1 MKKISILCAV
11 ILAIFAACSN
21 NKDKPTDAVA
31 EANAINERAQEAIKN
46 APPVTKKYQIK
57 SGIVTFES
65 TSQMGTMKF
74 SGKKVLYFD
83 DYGMK
88 EREDSYDEAGQVK
101 ESFMS
106 DGKDLILLMHQ
117 DQAAYKRGKAYRG
130 TAYRVDYNEI
140 SQEDKASGKAKKL
153 ADETILGKT
162 CETYT
167 YETDNLKGKY
177 AGWGNICLLTES
189 ETSGIKSVVIAT
201 AFEEDADVPADKF
214 TIPSGYAVQ

>member
-31 EANAINERAQEAIKN
+31 EANAINERAQEAIEN
-46 APPVTKKYQIK
+46 APPVAKKYQIK
-57 SGIVTFES
+57 SGIITFEETANVGS
-65 TSQMGTMKF
+65 MKLTS
-74 SGKKVLYFD
+74 KKIHYFD

-88 EREDSYDEAGQVK
+88 EREDSFDEEGQLK

-106 DGKDLILLMHQ
+106 DGKDLILLMHK
-117 DQAAYKRGKAYRG
+117 DQTAYKRGKAYRG
-130 TAYRVDYNEI
+130 TAYRVDYNEF
-140 SQEDKASGKAKKL
+140 SQEDKASGKVKKL
-153 ADETILGKT
+153 ADEIILGKT

-167 YETDNLKGKY
+167 YETESLKGKY
-177 AGWGNICLLTES
+177 AGWGNICLRTEA
-189 ETSGIKSVVIAT
+189 ETSGVKSVAIAT
-201 AFEEDADVPADKF
+201 SFEEDAVVPADKF

>member
-21 NKDKPTDAVA
+21 NKDQPADAVA
-31 EANAINERAQEAIKN
+31 EANALNERAQEAIEN
-46 APPVTKKYQIK
+46 APAVVKKYQIK
-57 SGIVTFES
+57 SGIITFQE
-65 TSQMGTMKF
+65 TANMGSMKI
-74 SGKKVLYFD
+74 SSKKVLYFD

-88 EREDSYDEAGQVK
+88 EREDSFDDEGQLK

-106 DGKDLILLMHQ
+106 DGKDLILLMHK
-117 DQAAYKRGKAYRG
+117 DKTAYKRGKAYRG
-130 TAYRVDYNEI
+130 TAYRVDFNEI

-162 CETYT
+162 CETYS
-167 YETDNLKGKY
+167 YETTSLKGKY
-177 AGWGNICLLTES
+177 AGWGNICLLTEA
-189 ETSGIKSVVIAT
+189 EGSGMKSVAIAT
-201 AFEEDADVPADKF
+201 SFEEGVDVPADKF